1 MLKRSLAGLRDLI
14 NRSVDDVR
22 VRHGGKERDH
32 VSVAEFI
39 DDLASG
45 ATLEAAA
52 RELRLIVQSGEA
64 GVSIQA
70 DRQILSAVVMNLL
83 QNAFKF
89 TRPRT
94 TVTLSVTASAE
105 RVLIEVGDE
114 CGGLPDGNVNDLFRP
129 FEQRNV
135 DRTGLGLGLAFS
147 RWGAEVNQGRLDA
160 RNLPGRGCVFTLA
173 LPRVPAPTL
182 ATETAQSSVTQV
194 A

>member
-1 MLKRSLAGLRDLI
+1 M
-14 NRSVDDVR
+14 
-22 VRHGGKERDH
+22 
-32 VSVAEFI
+32 
-39 DDLASG
+39 
-45 ATLEAAA
+45 
-52 RELRLIVQSGEA
+52 
-64 GVSIQA
+64 SIQA

-89 TRPRT
+89 TRPRS

-105 RVLIEVGDE
+105 RVSSKSTTSAAVCRTETSTTCSAPSSSATSNG
-114 CGGLPDGNVNDLFRP
+114 
-129 FEQRNV
+129 
-135 DRTGLGLGLAFS
+135 TGLGLGLAFS

-160 RNLPGRGCVFTLA
+160 RNLPGRGCVFTLD